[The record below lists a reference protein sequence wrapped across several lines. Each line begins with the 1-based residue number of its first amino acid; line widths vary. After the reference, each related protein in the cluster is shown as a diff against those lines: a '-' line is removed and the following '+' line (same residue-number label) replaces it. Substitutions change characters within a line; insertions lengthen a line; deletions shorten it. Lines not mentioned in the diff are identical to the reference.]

1 MPQQR
6 DKKKRARA
14 RKDEV
19 VPRGNLFMPG
29 VSTAAL
35 EAALFATK
43 DDAEK
48 LKLQAPIQ
56 RRGGEDIREIARGQG
71 NPYQTVRHRLRRMH
85 EGGLARVKDLP
96 RGGSIGKFGPRVR
109 GAMLTWLVDSPT
121 RYGYEIGSWQLV
133 IILDM
138 LRRTFNIEC
147 GDRNL
152 QLILNDI
159 GGSYRKARSVPAK
172 SAPADARERFK
183 AKANATVTK
192 NAEDGHAIMFMDEA
206 HVQLD
211 QAPGYAWRFAG
222 GNDEVKT
229 SFSRRSVPVFGAL
242 GADGYHMRTAKACN
256 AEEFIKFLKEVNETC
271 PKMTIILDNASYHQA
286 KTVRKFVDGAN
297 GDIELIFLPAYT
309 PQLNPIEIQ
318 WRVLK
323 RLLHGRYF
331 ASIEELEA
339 AIMSLVGSGQMR
351 PVKIMKY
358 AIPA

>member
-14 RKDEV
+14 RRDEV
-19 VPRGNLFMPG
+19 VPRGNLVMPG

-35 EAALFATK
+35 KAALFATK

-48 LKLQAPIQ
+48 LKLQAAIQ
-56 RRGGEDIREIARGQG
+56 GRRGEDIREIARGRG
-71 NPYQTVRHRLRRMH
+71 KPYPTVRHRPRRMR

-96 RGGSIGKFGPRVR
+96 RGGSIGKIGPRVR
-109 GAMLTWLVDSPT
+109 GVMLTWLVDSPT
-121 RYGYEIGSWQLV
+121 SYGYELGSWQLV
-133 IILDM
+133 VILDM
-138 LRRTFNIEC
+138 LRRTFNIGR

-152 QLILNDI
+152 QLILNKI
-159 GGSYRKARSVPAK
+159 GASYSKAMSVPAK

-192 NAEDGHAIMFMDEA
+192 NAEDGNAIPFMDEA
-206 HVQLD
+206 RVQLE
-211 QAPGYAWRFAG
+211 QNPGYAWRLAG
-222 GNDEVKT
+222 GNDEVWT

-242 GADGYHMRTAKACN
+242 GAGGYHMRTAKACN
-256 AEEFIKFLKEVNETC
+256 AEEFIKFLKEVNKMC
-271 PKMTIILDNASYHQA
+271 PKMTIILDNASYHKA

-297 GDIELIFLPAYT
+297 WYIELIFLPAYT
-309 PQLNPIEIQ
+309 PQINPIEIQ

-323 RLLHGRYF
+323 RLPRGMYF

-339 AIMSLVGSGQMR
+339 AITSLVDSRRMR